1 MQTLTLQIDDRIL
14 ERFMRLLS
22 RFQKDEIVIVG
33 DDRIEFLRRLES
45 SQKDLEEGRVKS
57 FDIKTLQSRTQ

>member
-45 SQKDLEEGRVKS
+45 SQKDLEEGRVKP

>member
-33 DDRIEFLRRLES
+33 GDRIEFLRR
-45 SQKDLEEGRVKS
+45 
-57 FDIKTLQSRTQ
+57 